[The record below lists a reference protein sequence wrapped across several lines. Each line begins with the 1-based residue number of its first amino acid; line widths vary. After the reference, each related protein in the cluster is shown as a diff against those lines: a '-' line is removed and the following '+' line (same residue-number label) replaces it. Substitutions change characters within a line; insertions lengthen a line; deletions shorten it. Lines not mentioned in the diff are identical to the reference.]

1 MFLVLAT
8 IYMKGHE
15 NRHINA
21 TFTTN
26 IMNYTCVY
34 AYFSTFVPGN
44 YLNRTDFNTM
54 HYFSRLENTIKSNWN
69 GIAVANYRG
78 ESFTYGELATQI
90 ARFHVFFEAVGLK
103 KGDKVALCAKNSARW
118 GITFFAANTY
128 EAVLVPILADFHPE
142 SVNSLVDHSESKVLL
157 TDTDIWTKLDITK
170 MPQIQAVFSSSDF
183 SLLYAADEK
192 IQKACDEL
200 DAMFAAKYPNGFS
213 AEYVSYPTDNDKELA
228 IINYTS
234 GTTSA
239 PKGVML
245 RYECVSENVSFGQ
258 KRLPCGL
265 GDTLVSMLPMAHM
278 YGMMFELIYP
288 VCNGAAIY
296 YLGKTPTPALLLGA
310 LKEIKPYLVITVP
323 LVMEKIFKSKVAPI
337 VNKPVMK
344 VVCAI
349 PGLNQ
354 VIFKKVRN
362 TLLEAFGGRIREIV
376 MGGAALNPDVEK
388 WFRRFKLPFTV
399 GYGMTEAAPLL
410 AYEDWWEFAPKSCGK
425 AVDSVEVRI
434 DSEDP
439 YTKVGEIQ
447 AKGISLMSG
456 YYKNEEATAAAFTE
470 DGWMRTGDLG
480 LLDKKGNIYIKGRS
494 KNMILSANGQNIYP
508 EEIEAVVNNQ
518 PYVIESVV
526 VDRGAKLVAL
536 IYADADAMKAA
547 GVDEQTFKA
556 QVIAEVNV
564 SMPAYSKI
572 GLVEI
577 MAEPFEKTPK
587 MSIKRFMYK

>member
-1 MFLVLAT
+1 
-8 IYMKGHE
+8 MK
-15 NRHINA
+15 
-21 TFTTN
+21 
-26 IMNYTCVY
+26 
-34 AYFSTFVPGN
+34 
-44 YLNRTDFNTM
+44 
-54 HYFSRLENTIKSNWN
+54 HYFSRFQEAVKANWERPALGN
-69 GIAVANYRG
+69 FRG
-78 ESFTYGELATQI
+78 ELFTFGQLATQI
-90 ARFHVFFEAVGLK
+90 AKFHVFFEAIGLK

-118 GITFFAANTY
+118 GVTFFAANTY
-128 EAVLVPILADFHPE
+128 ESVLVPILADFHPD
-142 SVNSLVDHSESKVLL
+142 SVNSLVDHSESLVLL
-157 TDTDIWTKLDITK
+157 TDSDIWAKLDITK
-170 MPQIQAVFSSSDF
+170 MPTVKVVISASDF

-192 IQKACDEL
+192 IQAANDNLDEL
-200 DAMFAAKYPNGFS
+200 FAQKYPNGFT
-213 AEYVSYPTDNDKELA
+213 AADVNYPTDNDKDLA

-245 RYECVSENVSFGQ
+245 RYECISANVEFGQ
-258 KRLPCGL
+258 NRLPSYPE
-265 GDTLVSMLPMAHM
+265 DKIVSMLPMAHM

-288 VCNGAAIY
+288 LCGGSSIY

-310 LKEIKPYLVITVP
+310 MAEVKPYLVVTVP
-323 LVMEKIFKSKVAPI
+323 LVMEKIFKSKVAPV

-344 VVCAI
+344 VITSI

-354 VIFKKVRN
+354 IIFKKIRT
-362 TLLEAFGGRIREIV
+362 TLLNAFGGNVREIV

-388 WFRRFKLPFTV
+388 WFMKFKLPFTV
-399 GYGMTEAAPLL
+399 GYGMTEAAPLM
-410 AYEDWWEFAPKSCGK
+410 AYEDWWEFASKSCGK
-425 AVDSVEVRI
+425 PIDTVEVRI

-447 AKGISLMSG
+447 ARGMNIMSG
-456 YYKNEEATAAAFTE
+456 YYKNEEATKAAFTE

-480 LLDKKGNIYIKGRS
+480 LLDKKGNIFIKGRS

-508 EEIEAVVNNQ
+508 EEIEAVLNNQ

-536 IYADADAMKAA
+536 VYMDKDALK
-547 GVDEQTFKA
+547 EA
-556 QVIAEVNV
+556 QIDLEMYKTTLIAEVNK

-572 GLVEI
+572 GLIEV